1 MSGQSLNKGLQKK
14 KIFKTAK
21 KLIKKQYVDI
31 IASDAHSV
39 EDYVDF
45 LNALS
50 FASKYKYNNKKTQR
64 LLQGAF

>member
-1 MSGQSLNKGLQKK
+1 MSGQSLSKDIQKRK
-14 KIFKTAK
+14 VFKTAK

-39 EDYVDF
+39 ADYTDF
-45 LNALS
+45 TNALS
-50 FASKYKYNNKKTQR
+50 FASKYKFNNQKAQR